1 MELKNELQY
10 WTTHSLDKVFPESL
24 RPPGASGQICLS
36 AARNETED
44 AQVAIRVPRDI
55 HIAEA
60 AFCPSDLRGSDGEVI
75 PAENVSC
82 YWEWYIYVT
91 HNPPA
96 NKDPRTYLRKAPAFF
111 PDAFL
116 EEKKIAIRDEW
127 TQPLWVSVKVPK
139 DARPGQYRG
148 SIQARLTD
156 RDGQAQ
162 RLDIP
167 VSLTVWP
174 FELPDMC
181 HLHHTEWFF
190 PEALCEY
197 YGIQESSEEYWH
209 WIDRAARDMAAH
221 KQDMI
226 LTRFQKLVRI
236 TRRGDGSFALDF
248 SHLDRWIQTFKDAGI
263 VWIEG
268 GHIARRSAGWE
279 SDFAWLRFPVHDEAG
294 APIDTSRAAMSE
306 DEFTPMVEALLK
318 GTYAHLKQKG
328 WHEQYVQHIAD
339 EPIPCNEA
347 SWCRISAMV
356 KQWLPQVRRID
367 AVMAGGLE
375 GSVELR
381 VPQIQEI
388 AGPSTFAHPEE
399 LWCYVCLAPQG
410 VYPNRFLDYPSIRN
424 RIIFWLCW
432 SLGLKGF
439 LHWGYNAW
447 RAWQGC
453 PVSIRVSPWTDATG
467 ASIYCQDRTPLP
479 AGDPHIV
486 YPGKE
491 SICSSIRWETVRK
504 GFEDFEYLYL
514 LQELAGAAAGGEA
527 REEAE
532 ALLERVR
539 TEIAPDPARHT
550 HDDTLLL
557 NTRQRMGELI
567 SSLWRAG

>member
-1 MELKNELQY
+1 MSLENELAY

-24 RPPGASGQICLS
+24 PPPTAGGQICLR
-36 AARNETED
+36 AARGETED
-44 AQVAIRVPRDI
+44 AQVAIRVPKGT

-60 AFCPSDLRGSDGEVI
+60 AFCASELRGPEGSVI
-75 PAENVSC
+75 PAQNVSC
-82 YWEWYIYVT
+82 HWQWFIYVT

-96 NKDPRTYLRKAPAFF
+96 NTDPRTYLRKAPAFF

-116 EEKKIAIRDEW
+116 EQHKIAIRDEW
-127 TQPLWVSVKVPK
+127 TQPLWVSVKVPA
-139 DARPGQYRG
+139 DAREGRYRG
-148 SIQARLTD
+148 SIQVHMTERGGEECCLV
-156 RDGQAQ
+156 
-162 RLDIP
+162 IP

-174 FELPDMC
+174 FELPDTF

-190 PEALCEY
+190 AEAFCEY
-197 YGIQESSEEYWH
+197 YGVQEWSEDH
-209 WIDRAARDMAAH
+209 WRWIERAARDMAAH

-226 LTRFQKLVRI
+226 LTRFQNLVRI
-236 TRRGDGSFALDF
+236 TQRSDGSFAFEF
-248 SHLDRWIQTFKDAGI
+248 SRLDRWLQTFKKAG
-263 VWIEG
+263 VSWIEG
-268 GHIARRSAGWE
+268 GHVARRSAGWE
-279 SDFAWLRFPVHDEAG
+279 SDFAWLRFPVYNEAG
-294 APIDTSRAAMSE
+294 APVDTSGDAMGE
-306 DEFTPMVEALLK
+306 EEFARIVEALLK
-318 GTYAHLKQKG
+318 ATYAHLKQKG

-339 EPIPCNEA
+339 EPVPSNEA
-347 SWCRISAMV
+347 SWCRISGMV
-356 KQWLPQVRRID
+356 RQWLPQVRRID

-375 GSVELR
+375 GYVELR

-388 AGPSTFAHPEE
+388 TGPSALIAPEE

-410 VYPNRFLDYPSIRN
+410 IYPNRFLDYASIRN

-432 SLGLKGF
+432 TLGLKGF

-486 YPGKE
+486 YPGRE

-514 LQELAGAAAGGEA
+514 LQELAENAPGGET
-527 REEAE
+527 REKAE

-550 HDDTLLL
+550 HDETLLL
-557 NTRQRMGELI
+557 STRLRMGELI
-567 SSLWRAG
+567 SALWRAG